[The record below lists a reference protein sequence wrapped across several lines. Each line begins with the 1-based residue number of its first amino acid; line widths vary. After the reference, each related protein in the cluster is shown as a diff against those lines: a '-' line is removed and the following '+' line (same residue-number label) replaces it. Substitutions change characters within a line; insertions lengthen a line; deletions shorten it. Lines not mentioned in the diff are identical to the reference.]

1 MNAFKLTI
9 VLLAL
14 LSSTACVTGTR
25 NLQNLEIPE
34 YTSDKS
40 GAGLVFIGPIV
51 DKRGFEQKPK
61 DPSTP
66 SVKGDLSSVSAET
79 RATLIGR
86 QRNGYGKAMGDV
98 ALPVGVTVQDKMHA
112 LLKTGLE
119 SRGYTVVDDA
129 NAETRVAVD
138 INEFWAWFSPGFV
151 SVSFESKLQSDLSV
165 ESANGKKAISVSG
178 YGLNK
183 GQVASDANWELA
195 FKRGFQN
202 FLENLDTLLDE
213 SGL

>member
-1 MNAFKLTI
+1 MKAFKLTV

-34 YTSDKS
+34 YSSDKS
-40 GAGLVFIGPIV
+40 AAGSVFIGPIA

-66 SVKGDLSSVSAET
+66 SVKGDLSGVNAET

-129 NAETRVAVD
+129 NADTRVAVD

-151 SVSFESKLQSDLSV
+151 SVSFESKLQSDLSF
-165 ESANGKKAISVSG
+165 ESAGGKKAISVSG

-195 FKRGFQN
+195 FKRAFQN
-202 FLENLDTLLDE
+202 FLENLDKLLDE